1 MNKKEIRQSKEK
13 FIAELQD
20 QIWRKEM
27 NIAFDLSKIP
37 DIEKLR
43 DRKFK
48 EHADLTTELAAL
60 NPTDHTRETREKKK
74 TLEKRVTE
82 IEDFTLSC
90 DETITAINMGVQKE
104 RQKSFEL
111 QNRIEFAK
119 KFEFDGTG
127 KKE

>member
-27 NIAFDLSKIP
+27 NITFDLSKIP

-48 EHADLTTELAAL
+48 EHTDLTAELATL

-74 TLEKRVTE
+74 SLEKRVAE

-119 KFEFDGTG
+119 KFEFDGAG